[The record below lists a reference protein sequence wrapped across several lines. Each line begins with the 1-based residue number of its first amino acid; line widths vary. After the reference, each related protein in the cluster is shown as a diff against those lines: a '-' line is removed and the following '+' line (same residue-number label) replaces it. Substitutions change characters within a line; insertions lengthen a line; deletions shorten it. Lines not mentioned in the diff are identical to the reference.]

1 MIALPFMNVLPIQ
14 ITQAST
20 HPCYKDPECG
30 SVTNTLQNRYRN
42 VTKSRKPRK
51 FAGQN
56 WNNPALGTIFAMSI
70 KDNDIHIHY
79 NGIAA
84 NNGRH

>member
-1 MIALPFMNVLPIQ
+1 MIASPFMNVLRIQ

-42 VTKSRKPRK
+42 VTKSRKPWK
-51 FAGQN
+51 FAVHN